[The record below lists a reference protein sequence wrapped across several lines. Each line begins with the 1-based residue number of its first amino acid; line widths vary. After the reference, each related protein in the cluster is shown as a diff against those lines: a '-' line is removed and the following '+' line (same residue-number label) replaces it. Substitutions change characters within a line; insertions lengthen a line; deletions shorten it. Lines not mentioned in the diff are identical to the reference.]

1 MKLNKLGKLAAL
13 CVAGCMLLSGCGTG
27 DPADKVTETGS
38 AADVAAEKNENAEDT
53 EVKDVSTEDV
63 AAEQDNSETET
74 EDAGV
79 TIPEVVIEPKEIPD
93 TDGMAFVRNMKVG
106 WNLGNTFD
114 AITNAQKEDELSI
127 EWSWCGEKTTKEMID
142 AVKAAGFQ
150 TLRLPVS
157 WHNHVSGD
165 QYTISA
171 AWLDRVQEVLDY
183 AIDNDMYVI
192 LNIHHDTDLEYC
204 YPDKEHL
211 EQSLSYMTSIWEQ
224 LADRFGG

>member
-93 TDGMAFVRNMKVG
+93 TDGYGSICRN
-106 WNLGNTFD
+106 
-114 AITNAQKEDELSI
+114 ALSV
-127 EWSWCGEKTTKEMID
+127 TT
-142 AVKAAGFQ
+142 VF
-150 TLRLPVS
+150 TLYICLP
-157 WHNHVSGD
+157 
-165 QYTISA
+165 T
-171 AWLDRVQEVLDY
+171 
-183 AIDNDMYVI
+183 VI
-192 LNIHHDTDLEYC
+192 LSSEKLIHRVLFRTDG
-204 YPDKEHL
+204 
-211 EQSLSYMTSIWEQ
+211 SFNGSIK
-224 LADRFGG
+224 LGS